1 MQRHLFICRHA
12 ETHDPYPL
20 QPDFERELTPE
31 GIRQAN
37 ETGKW
42 VREQYQKVD
51 AIISSP
57 ARRASATA
65 HILANRLY
73 FEHDQ
78 IIYDPEI
85 YNPRESQLLKSIS
98 QLPDSVKKVLLVS
111 HNPALTQLLRSLTN
125 KNLAYMEP
133 AQVAVVSIE
142 MEHWQ
147 DIFITP
153 GDLVGNSLSQA
164 MQ

>member
-1 MQRHLFICRHA
+1 MQRYLFICRHA
-12 ETHDPYPL
+12 ETYDPYPL

-42 VREQYQKVD
+42 VREHYQKVD
-51 AIISSP
+51 AILCSP

-65 HILANRLY
+65 HIVANRLY
-73 FEHDQ
+73 FNHDH
-78 IIYDPEI
+78 ILYDPEI
-85 YNPRESQLLKSIS
+85 YNPKESQLLRSIS

-111 HNPALTQLLRSLTN
+111 HNPALTQLLRNLVN

-133 AQVAVVSIE
+133 GQVVAVSLQLE
-142 MEHWQ
+142 QWQ
-147 DIFITP
+147 DIYVTT
-153 GDLVGNSLSQA
+153 GELAGSSLAQA
-164 MQ
+164 L

>member
-51 AIISSP
+51 VIISSP

-111 HNPALTQLLRSLTN
+111 HNPALTQLLRGLTN
-125 KNLAYMEP
+125 KSLAYMEP

>member
-1 MQRHLFICRHA
+1 MQRHLLICRHA
-12 ETHDPYPL
+12 ETHDPYPM

-51 AIISSP
+51 AILSSP
-57 ARRASATA
+57 AKRASATA

-73 FEHDQ
+73 YDHDN

-85 YNPRESQLLKSIS
+85 YNPKESQLLKSIS
-98 QLPDSVKKVLLVS
+98 QLPATVKKVLLVS
-111 HNPALTQLLRSLTN
+111 HNPALTQLLRNLVN
-125 KNLAYMEP
+125 KNLAYLET
-133 AQVAVVSIE
+133 AQVAVVSLQLE
-142 MEHWQ
+142 QWE
-147 DIFITP
+147 DIFITT

-164 MQ
+164 IQ